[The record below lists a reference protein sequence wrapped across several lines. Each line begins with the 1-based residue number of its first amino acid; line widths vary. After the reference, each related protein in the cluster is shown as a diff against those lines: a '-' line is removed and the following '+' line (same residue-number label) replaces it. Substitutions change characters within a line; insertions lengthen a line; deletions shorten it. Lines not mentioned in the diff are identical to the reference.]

1 MGSATAAM
9 AAVNQHI
16 DPVLLQQTMN
26 KFSNEMEK
34 ISMAEES
41 WDDMVDAF
49 DGDGIEDESDQ
60 VLNQVLD
67 ELGLEVGNSLAN
79 ISAPPSSNPI
89 STTFDEEVINF
100 FSTIFTSSQIIPLHN
115 IDGRIFSNSNIKKT
129 SSSSI
134 IIHCLFVCLFVLL

>member
-1 MGSATAAM
+1 MAAESLGSATAAM

-89 STTFDEEVINF
+89 STTFDEEMEEF
-100 FSTIFTSSQIIPLHN
+100 LATPTS
-115 IDGRIFSNSNIKKT
+115 KKQA
-129 SSSSI
+129 
-134 IIHCLFVCLFVLL
+134 